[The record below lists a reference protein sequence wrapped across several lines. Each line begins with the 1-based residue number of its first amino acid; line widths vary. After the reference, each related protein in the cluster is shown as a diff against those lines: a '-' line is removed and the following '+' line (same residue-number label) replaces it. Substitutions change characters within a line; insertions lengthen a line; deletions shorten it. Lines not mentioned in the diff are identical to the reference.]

1 MSLNFYI
8 RILCPTPN
16 RYNKKQCKI
25 DIDTF
30 IRKVKLKV
38 DFKNKEQDIESWEF
52 RILRNKAQIP
62 KENHNTVETFTQAFQ
77 NDLRKEEEN
86 IGQIPHKNLLEK
98 EEDTLQNFYKRDYII
113 ITKADKGG
121 TIIIVDVD
129 DYVQEANQQLDKKE
143 IYK

>member
-1 MSLNFYI
+1 M
-8 RILCPTPN
+8 
-16 RYNKKQCKI
+16 
-25 DIDTF
+25 
-30 IRKVKLKV
+30 
-38 DFKNKEQDIESWEF
+38 
-52 RILRNKAQIP
+52 
-62 KENHNTVETFTQAFQ
+62 
-77 NDLRKEEEN
+77 
-86 IGQIPHKNLLEK
+86 LEK